1 MVQPAHKVTKR
12 LKRKVMMAVAA
23 DVRQEAIA
31 ELLGIDPVTLRKY
44 YWLELHIG
52 KETIR
57 DELREMLDKAARKG
71 NVSAMKY
78 LDGKADPDRQ
88 PNQYSGKKER
98 QAEAAKVAGVGTEW
112 EADLQRVDL
121 MPPNDKPN

>member
-1 MVQPAHKVTKR
+1 MVNIAHKVTKR
-12 LKRKVMMAVAA
+12 LKRKVMLAVAA
-23 DVRQEAIA
+23 DVRQEVIA
-31 ELLGIDPVTLRKY
+31 ALLHIDPVTLRKY
-44 YWLELHIG
+44 YWVELHIG

-57 DELREMLDKAARKG
+57 TEYRDMLDKAARKG

-78 LDGKADPDRQ
+78 LEGKADPNAQ

-112 EADLQRVDL
+112 EADLMRV
-121 MPPNDKPN
+121 MPAQDDKPN